1 MNTLAAYRGVT
12 TVLGPMLPLYL
23 AARRARG
30 KEDRARFGERLG
42 QAGATRPPGP
52 LAWLHAASVGEAASL
67 LSLIDRL
74 SRERPALNLLVTTG
88 TGTSARLLATRLPAG
103 PGRPSFGPL
112 DRPAHRP
119 RFLDPLRP

>member
-52 LAWLHAASVGEAASL
+52 PAWPHAASVGEAASL
-67 LSLIDRL
+67 PSLIDRV
-74 SRERPALNLLVTTG
+74 SPERPTPHPLGTTRTG
-88 TGTSARLLATRLPAG
+88 TPARLLRAR
-103 PGRPSFGPL
+103 
-112 DRPAHRP
+112 
-119 RFLDPLRP
+119 

>member
-42 QAGATRPPGP
+42 RPGAARPPGP
-52 LAWLHAASVGEAASL
+52 LAWMHAASVGEAGSL
-67 LSLIDRL
+67 LSLIHRL
-74 SRERPALNLLVTTG
+74 RRGRPAPHLFITTR
-88 TGTSARLLATRLPAG
+88 TVSPAPPLPS
-103 PGRPSFGPL
+103 PS
-112 DRPAHRP
+112 PAV
-119 RFLDPLRP
+119 

>member
-42 QAGATRPPGP
+42 RAGATRPPGP

-74 SRERPALNLLVTTG
+74 SRERPTLHLLVTTR
-88 TGTSARLLATRLPAG
+88 TVTSAPVLGSPLPARHA
-103 PGRPSFGPL
+103 RPPIGSL
-112 DRPAHRP
+112 RPALYIP
-119 RFLDPLRP
+119 RL

>member
-42 QAGATRPPGP
+42 QAGATRPPRP
-52 LAWLHAASVGEAASL
+52 PAWLHAASVGEAASL

-74 SRERPALNLLVTTG
+74 SRARPTLKLFVTTR
-88 TGTSARLLATRLPAG
+88 TGTSARLPPTPPPA
-103 PGRPSFGPL
+103 
-112 DRPAHRP
+112 
-119 RFLDPLRP
+119 

>member
-1 MNTLAAYRGVT
+1 MNTLAAYRAVT

-52 LAWLHAASVGEAASL
+52 PAWLHAASVGEAAPL
-67 LSLIDRL
+67 LSPIDRL
-74 SRERPALNLLVTTG
+74 SRERPALNLPVTPGAVT
-88 TGTSARLLATRLPAG
+88 
-103 PGRPSFGPL
+103 PGRPP
-112 DRPAHRP
+112 RAPPPA
-119 RFLDPLRP
+119 

>member
-1 MNTLAAYRGVT
+1 MNTLAAYRAVT

-52 LAWLHAASVGEAASL
+52 PARLHAPSVGEAAPPP
-67 LSLIDRL
+67 SLIHPP
-74 SRERPALNLLVTTG
+74 SRHRPAPKLLLNTG
-88 TGTSARLLATRLPAG
+88 TGTSARLPETPPPAG
-103 PGRPSFGPL
+103 HAPPPF
-112 DRPAHRP
+112 
-119 RFLDPLRP
+119 

>member
-52 LAWLHAASVGEAASL
+52 LARLHAPSVGEAAPP
-67 LSLIDRL
+67 LSPIDRL
-74 SRERPALNLLVTTG
+74 SRERPTPNSPAPTRPG
-88 TGTSARLLATRLPAG
+88 TPARRLGTR
-103 PGRPSFGPL
+103 
-112 DRPAHRP
+112 
-119 RFLDPLRP
+119 

>member
-1 MNTLAAYRGVT
+1 MNTLAAYRAVT

-67 LSLIDRL
+67 LSLIDRV
-74 SRERPALNLLVTTG
+74 SRERPTLHLLVATG
-88 TGTSARLLATRLPAG
+88 TVTSARLLATRLPAG
-103 PGRPSFGPL
+103 QARHPFVPL
-112 DRPAHRP
+112 DPPLYVP
-119 RFLDPLRP
+119 RL

>member
-74 SRERPALNLLVTTG
+74 SRERPTLNLLVTTG
-88 TGTSARLLATRLPAG
+88 TVTSARLLETRLPAG
-103 PGRPSFGPL
+103 PARPPIVPVHPPL
-112 DRPAHRP
+112 QCP
-119 RFLDPLRP
+119 RV